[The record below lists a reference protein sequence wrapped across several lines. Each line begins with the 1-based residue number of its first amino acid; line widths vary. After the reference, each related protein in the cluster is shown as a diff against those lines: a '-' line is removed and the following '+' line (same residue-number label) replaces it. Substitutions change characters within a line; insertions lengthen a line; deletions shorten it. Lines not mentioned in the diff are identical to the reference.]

1 MITKEELVDLL
12 KSNREDIASLK
23 LRRLELKRY
32 KRELAD
38 LEKIEIEKNMCISYE
53 INNNIHS
60 KNMIND
66 KVSKTIIKREEKIT
80 ELKQKIKDTEKEI
93 EILEEKVTEAEI
105 RLNGLK
111 YKEREI
117 LTAYYVDGRQ
127 ALEIGK
133 NLYYQLYGYSCSENG
148 IYKIIK
154 KGTNILLKL

>member
-1 MITKEELVDLL
+1 MRTKEELIELL
-12 KSNREDIASLK
+12 KNNREDIASLK
-23 LRRLELKRY
+23 LRKIDLKKYKKELS
-32 KRELAD
+32 D
-38 LEKIEIEKNMCISYE
+38 LEKTELENNMSTSYG
-53 INNNIHS
+53 INNDIHS
-60 KNMIND
+60 KNIISD
-66 KVSKTIIKREEKIT
+66 KVSKTIIKHEEKIA
-80 ELKQKIKDTEKEI
+80 ELKQKIKEIEKEI

-154 KGTNILLKL
+154 KGTEILLKL